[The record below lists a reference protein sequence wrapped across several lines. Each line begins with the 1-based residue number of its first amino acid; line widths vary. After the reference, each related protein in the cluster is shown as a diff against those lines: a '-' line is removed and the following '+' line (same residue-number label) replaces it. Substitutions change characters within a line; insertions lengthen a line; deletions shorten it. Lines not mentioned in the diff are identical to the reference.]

1 MNKKDYIFQYKI
13 ISQTMSDDNFD
24 NWCDSGLPDRID
36 SYLRQLHDLEK
47 RFYKKYKK
55 SIYYFL

>member
-1 MNKKDYIFQYKI
+1 MRKNDYLFQYKI
-13 ISQTMSDDNFD
+13 ISNAMSDDNFT

-36 SYLRQLHDLEK
+36 SYLRQLQDLEK